1 MDMAKLL
8 KSKGLRVTPQRLAI
22 LDILRSTKAHPSVET
37 VYDLVRERFPSISF
51 NTVYKT
57 LQSFEDAGLVWKL
70 SIDNLYRYDGNTLP
84 HAHFYCHR
92 CGMVLDVNGELTQ
105 RFSEF
110 LEMARK
116 TPGLKVQSMEVNF
129 YGHCPACRY

>member
-1 MDMAKLL
+1 MDTATLL

-84 HAHFYCHR
+84 
-92 CGMVLDVNGELTQ
+92 
-105 RFSEF
+105 
-110 LEMARK
+110 
-116 TPGLKVQSMEVNF
+116 TPIF
-129 YGHCPACRY
+129 TATAAAWF